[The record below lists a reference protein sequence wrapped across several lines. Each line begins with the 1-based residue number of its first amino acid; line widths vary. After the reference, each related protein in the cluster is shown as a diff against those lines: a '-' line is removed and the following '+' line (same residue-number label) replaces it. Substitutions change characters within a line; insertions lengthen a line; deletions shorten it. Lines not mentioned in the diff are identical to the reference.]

1 MVNAKLELILQVQTD
16 DFWTDITVEILEQ
29 VRRDLRDLMQ
39 LIKPAER
46 KIVYTDF
53 EDEIGEQADVELT
66 DVGRGV
72 DKGRFNMK
80 VRAFL
85 EQHRDHIAILKL
97 KRAEQLTQSDL
108 EELERMFIDEGV
120 SDVEKLDELRADGGL
135 GLFLRS
141 LTGLD
146 RPSAKAAFS
155 KLTSSDLSSSQLEF
169 VNLIIDHL
177 CESRIVDPRRFY
189 ESPFTDI
196 DARGIIGLFKPEQVQ
211 ELVGIVGNIEKTA
224 AA

>member
-1 MVNAKLELILQVQTD
+1 MLTKIIDDNLAHGHIPDYTFELND
-16 DFWTDITVEILEQ
+16 DLVTIRPQASFTKAYT
-29 VRRDLRDLMQ
+29 
-39 LIKPAER
+39 PAPSQ
-46 KIVYTDF
+46 IS
-53 EDEIGEQADVELT
+53 Q
-66 DVGRGV
+66 
-72 DKGRFNMK
+72 MK

-177 CESRIVDPRRFY
+177 CESGIVDPRRFY

-196 DARGIIGLFKPEQVQ
+196 DARGIIGLFK
-211 ELVGIVGNIEKTA
+211 GITSLSNI
-224 AA
+224 